1 MIKVT
6 RLDGTVLVIN
16 ADLLEFVE
24 ETPDTI
30 LSLINDKKVMVRE
43 PADEIIE
50 KVIAFKRRIHL
61 PTVIRPQAEGAA
73 QVEGPPAHLL
83 PDAGQGPL

>member
-16 ADLLEFVE
+16 ADLIEFVE

-30 LSLINDKKVMVRE
+30 LSLINDKKIVVRE
-43 PADEIIE
+43 PADEVID
-50 KVIAFKRRIHL
+50 KVVSFRRRILL
-61 PTVIRPQAEGAA
+61 PIVVTTPGGGSAPLEEQ
-73 QVEGPPAHLL
+73 PPHLL
-83 PDAGQGPL
+83 PNAGQEQH